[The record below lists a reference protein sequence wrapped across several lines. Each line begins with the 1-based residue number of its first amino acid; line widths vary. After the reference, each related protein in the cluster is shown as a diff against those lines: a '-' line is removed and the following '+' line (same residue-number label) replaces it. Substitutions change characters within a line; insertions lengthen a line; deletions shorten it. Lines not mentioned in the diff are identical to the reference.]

1 METFYKKSQEK
12 EIQNA
17 ELKVKRIIETTD
29 ERQNKIINSHSSADN
44 IPQIE
49 KDEDVEMNGSDS
61 ELSYEERMKQK
72 EAIRQEEEQA
82 LLKKKEE
89 ELEKKRKLEEKLKLL
104 QKKPQN
110 AVKKEEDV
118 KQQKLAE
125 FQQRKEQLL
134 QNMNQE
140 QNQDEDD
147 EDLELQRVLELSR
160 QEYMETMNLQ
170 QGDSSTNGSSEVVM
184 ERISLST
191 ILTKVDGLKPRA
203 VVCSSLHAETI
214 GRQTRVIV
222 AECMNWLPIWNALV
236 CGPHESCSVRRFGFF
251 HAPLPHFHPLPLF
264 GRSVAVCESTRKMI
278 DRNAIVSLQ
287 HMAENQSEVLCVT
300 INAVLYSVF
309 LYQYSIK
316 SIPLVM
322 KYDHS
327 THMVLF
333 YYHKT
338 QQEEFQQALT
348 QPLIVCSSLSV
359 TSF

>member
-1 METFYKKSQEK
+1 METFYKKRQEK

-203 VVCSSLHAETI
+203 VVCSSLHDEIYRPTNPSHRCRMYELTADLERSSLWTSRI
-214 GRQTRVIV
+214 LLSS
-222 AECMNWLPIWNALV
+222 EIWSL
-236 CGPHESCSVRRFGFF
+236 SC
-251 HAPLPHFHPLPLF
+251 P
-264 GRSVAVCESTRKMI
+264 ST
-278 DRNAIVSLQ
+278 
-287 HMAENQSEVLCVT
+287 
-300 INAVLYSVF
+300 
-309 LYQYSIK
+309 
-316 SIPLVM
+316 P
-322 KYDHS
+322 
-327 THMVLF
+327 
-333 YYHKT
+333 
-338 QQEEFQQALT
+338 
-348 QPLIVCSSLSV
+348 CSSSS
-359 TSF
+359 TPRTKRRSMWINEKDDW